1 MFLSGPVDWLSSR
14 ERAAGYHRAMHDAGL
29 ESHVVYMPNTIVDTG
44 REGMLVALEEYP
56 DLTAVSWTSSNK
68 TAGFRSRCGWP
79 PS

>member
-56 DLTAVSWTSSNK
+56 DLTVVGERRDAIE
-68 TAGFRSRCGWP
+68 RCRTVVCQ
-79 PS
+79 